1 MESQEIGSARSA
13 KRNRSPMR
21 YLVDENAGR
30 LGQGNVTMINYMTK
44 ARSERLRLMEGDN
57 ETFSD
62 VLGLIDDYEGVLQR
76 HESLAANLGA
86 KLVAPLL
93 MKSFLK
99 LFEGPIKVIQNSFL
113 LSESPATWLDIVTFA
128 RTNPSEFVLIDSKDV
143 PGEKVSQ
150 LWIRGGQI
158 EISEDDYQ
166 LIMSGGPERMI
177 PAQPIADDE
186 STEICTL
193 SILEARL
200 AVLIKKADAV
210 ASKARRLNYQIKG
223 RQTAI
228 LGSKVAVESY
238 AYGEA
243 NTHPFPRKFPT
254 INACTHAQT
263 STAPNKNIAQMQDRL
278 LKQFLSY
285 TNHDGGTQFKKP
297 KITQMET
304 GGRKLLPQES
314 RRSLKE
320 VTNRLLMASRIEKLN
335 RGDLIRPPCDRCR
348 RLKFDCI
355 KHLTACQACTKKH
368 AKCSWRDT
376 MDSEFDLS
384 PETSQSV
391 TDKSNFIPITSD
403 SNDSSTSLK
412 SEIIRVQENQNL
424 NA

>member
-1 MESQEIGSARSA
+1 MESHEIESARST
-13 KRNRSPMR
+13 KRKRSPVR
-21 YLVDENAGR
+21 YPIEENAGR
-30 LGQGNVTMINYMTK
+30 SGQGNVTMINYMTK
-44 ARSERLRLMEGDN
+44 TRSERLRLMEGDN

-62 VLGLIDDYEGVLQR
+62 VLGLIDDYESVLHR

-99 LFEGPIKVIQNSFL
+99 LFEGPIKVIQNSYP

-143 PGEKVSQ
+143 PGEKVSRI
-150 LWIRGGQI
+150 WIRGGQI

-177 PAQPIADDE
+177 PTQPIVDDE
-186 STEICTL
+186 LTEVCTL

-200 AVLIKKADAV
+200 AALIKKADAV

-228 LGSKVAVESY
+228 LSRKVAVDSH

-243 NTHPFPRKFPT
+243 DTLSIPRNFPT
-254 INACTHAQT
+254 ISACTYAQT
-263 STAPNKNIAQMQDRL
+263 SIAQNKDTAQIQDRL
-278 LKQFLSY
+278 LEQFLSY
-285 TNHDGGTQFKKP
+285 TNHDGSTQLKKP
-297 KITQMET
+297 KSTQIEHDS
-304 GGRKLLPQES
+304 RAYLPREA

-320 VTNRLLMASRIEKLN
+320 VTNRLFMASRIEKLN

-376 MDSEFDLS
+376 MDSEFDPSL
-384 PETSQSV
+384 ETSQSV
-391 TDKSNFIPITSD
+391 TESSNYIPTNNESRD
-403 SNDSSTSLK
+403 SPTPLN
-412 SEIIRVQENQNL
+412 SEMIGVQKN
-424 NA
+424 

>member
-1 MESQEIGSARSA
+1 MESHQTESSRST
-13 KRNRSPMR
+13 KRKRSPVR
-21 YLVDENAGR
+21 YLVDENAGHS
-30 LGQGNVTMINYMTK
+30 GQGNVTMINYMTK

-62 VLGLIDDYEGVLQR
+62 VLGLIDDYESVLQR

-99 LFEGPIKVIQNSFL
+99 LFDGPIKVIQNSFP
-113 LSESPATWLDIVTFA
+113 LSESPATWLDIVNFA
-128 RTNPSEFVLIDSKDV
+128 RTNPSEFVLIDSKDL
-143 PGEKVSQ
+143 PGEKVSRI
-150 LWIRGGQI
+150 WIRGGQV

-166 LIMSGGPERMI
+166 LIMSGAPERMI
-177 PAQPIADDE
+177 PTQPIVDDE

-228 LGSKVAVESY
+228 LGRKVAAETLSY
-238 AYGEA
+238 GKAD
-243 NTHPFPRKFPT
+243 NLSFPRNFST
-254 INACTHAQT
+254 INACTHTQT
-263 STAPNKNIAQMQDRL
+263 STAPNKNTAQIQDRL
-278 LKQFLSY
+278 LEQFLSY
-285 TNHDGGTQFKKP
+285 SYHDGNTQLRRP
-297 KITQMET
+297 KVTQIEPDSK
-304 GGRKLLPQES
+304 GFLHQEA
-314 RRSLKE
+314 RRNLRE

-335 RGDLIRPPCDRCR
+335 RGDIIRPPCDRCR

-376 MDSEFDLS
+376 MDNEFDPS
-384 PETSQSV
+384 PENSQSV
-391 TDKSNFIPITSD
+391 IGNSNFIPTTSEPRH
-403 SNDSSTSLK
+403 SPTL
-412 SEIIRVQENQNL
+412 
-424 NA
+424 

>member
-1 MESQEIGSARSA
+1 MDSHDIESAGTT
-13 KRNRSPMR
+13 KRKRSPVR
-21 YLVDENAGR
+21 YPVNENVGR
-30 LGQGNVTMINYMTK
+30 PGQGNVTMINYMTK
-44 ARSERLRLMEGDN
+44 ARNERLRLMEGDN
-57 ETFSD
+57 ETFGD
-62 VLGLIDDYEGVLQR
+62 VLGLIDDYESVLQR

-99 LFEGPIKVIQNSFL
+99 LFEGPIKVIQDSFP

-128 RTNPSEFVLIDSKDV
+128 RTNPTEFILIDNKEV
-143 PGEKVSQ
+143 PGEKVSRM
-150 LWIRGGQI
+150 WIRGGQI
-158 EISEDDYQ
+158 EISEDDYR

-177 PAQPIADDE
+177 PTQPIPDDE

-228 LGSKVAVESY
+228 LSRRAAVESHLS
-238 AYGEA
+238 G
-243 NTHPFPRKFPT
+243 TDVLSSPRNFST
-254 INACTHAQT
+254 INARNYAQT
-263 STAPNKNIAQMQDRL
+263 SPISNKEAAQNQNRL
-278 LKQFLSY
+278 LEQFLSQ
-285 TNHDGGTQFKKP
+285 TNYEGSTQL
-297 KITQMET
+297 
-304 GGRKLLPQES
+304 RKSKALRSESDNRLFLPQGS

-335 RGDLIRPPCDRCR
+335 RGDVIKPPCDRCR
-348 RLKFDCI
+348 RLKFECV

-376 MDSEFDLS
+376 LDSEFDPS
-384 PETSQSV
+384 PDSIQSAAV
-391 TDKSNFIPITSD
+391 LDNCIPITCEAGTVLSD
-403 SNDSSTSLK
+403 
-412 SEIIRVQENQNL
+412 EIGRAHEN
-424 NA
+424 